1 MKKIIISFL
10 IALPLPVFAQD
21 FLSLEANQLRDGDT
35 INRREVVFFDAGES
49 GENVIWDFRHINTED
64 NAQKLWF
71 RQDTVLTHIFGLTL
85 KAKQDYIF
93 KNDSLSLAGYET
105 ALTSMKYD
113 KPLTICTYPFA
124 YGAHLLQPY
133 HGTGTYCRKYLLDH
147 QGTME
152 VDADAYGTIY
162 TDGDTLHHVLRLHY
176 IFSSAI
182 RQYSEGDTLRE
193 KEDVKQRIE
202 EQYLWYARGYR
213 YPVLGTTSVTIYHNL
228 QPVSCQ
234 QTAYSTLPSDQ
245 ELLDDEVNRQIQI
258 SDSIAQAHQ
267 TPIIHYQ
274 ITTEGNA
281 VIVSYKLDADANI
294 SAIVCDRMGV
304 VYRRASTSDIAGS
317 SGYLR
322 LDGNGLKPGIYV
334 LYLNVNGQ
342 IYNEKVEYNL

>member
-1 MKKIIISFL
+1 MKRILLGIFFALSLSAFSQDWISF
-10 IALPLPVFAQD
+10 
-21 FLSLEANQLRDGDT
+21 EANHMRDGDT
-35 INRREVVFFDAGES
+35 IIHREVLFFDAGES
-49 GENVIWDFRHINTED
+49 GENVTWDFREIKTGN
-64 NAQKLWF
+64 NVRKLWF
-71 RQDTVLTHIFGLTL
+71 KQDTVPAHIYGLTL

-267 TPIIHYQ
+267 APIIHYQ

-281 VIVSYKLDADANI
+281 VIVSYTLDADANI

-304 VYRRASTSDIAGS
+304 VYRRATTTDS
-317 SGYLR
+317 SGATGILR
-322 LDGNGLKPGIYV
+322 LDGNGLKSGIYV

-342 IYNEKVEYNL
+342 IYNEKVEL